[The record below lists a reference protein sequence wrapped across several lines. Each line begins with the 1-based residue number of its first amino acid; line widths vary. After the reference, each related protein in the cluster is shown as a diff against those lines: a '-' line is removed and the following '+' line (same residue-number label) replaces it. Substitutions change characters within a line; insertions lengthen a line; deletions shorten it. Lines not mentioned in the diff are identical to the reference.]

1 MGEANIRGLRM
12 KAREINEEGVWEN
25 EEVKLPL
32 LGTLLP
38 LPESIQTDGPREEV
52 IMIVPASDYIKE
64 CPRCEIDVEGGVII
78 VTVNARMF
86 PAHCCDTIMWYQ
98 EDDYIDMETE

>member
-25 EEVKLPL
+25 EEIKLSL

-38 LPESIQTDGPREEV
+38 LPKSIQTDEPREEV
-52 IMIVPASDYIKE
+52 IMIVPAVDYIQM
-64 CPRCEIDVEGGVII
+64 CPKCDEDIEGGVII

-86 PAHCCDTIMWYQ
+86 PAHCCDTIMWYK
-98 EDDYIDMETE
+98 EDDYDVVETE